1 MAGRIVVG
9 VDGSDGAALALTFA
23 AEEARLRGATLEIVV
38 AWTYPSATHPAM
50 SHPPISDEQ
59 LAREGDAVIDH
70 TLSLGGIDLGGIDV
84 SRKVVAGVPDDVLV
98 NEARGATLA
107 VVGARGLTGLKSVL
121 LGSTSRHV
129 IQHANCPVAV
139 VRG

>member
-9 VDGSDGAALALTFA
+9 VDGSEGAAHALEWA
-23 AEEARLRGATLEIVV
+23 ATEARLRQATLEVVV
-38 AWTYPSATHPAM
+38 AWTYPSATQPPM

-70 TLSLGGIDLGGIDV
+70 TLSLRDIDV
-84 SRKVVAGVPDDVLV
+84 RGVDIQRKVVAGLPQDVLV
-98 NEARGATLA
+98 NEARGALMV

-121 LGSTSRHV
+121 VGSTSKHV
-129 IQHANCPVAV
+129 IQHAPCPVLV
-139 VRG
+139 VRA